1 MPRKKKAAKAES
13 PPAVPVPAKSYI
25 VAKCQWCGMRWKH
38 YGDET
43 PAHYCGK
50 VCEEHARTSKELA
63 DEEAA
68 AEAAPE

>member
-1 MPRKKKAAKAES
+1 
-13 PPAVPVPAKSYI
+13 
-25 VAKCQWCGMRWKH
+25 MRWKH